1 MDSKIAI
8 GDKLELEKIET
19 HVSVNTDKEVQVY
32 VSQVLD
38 EGELDSICVAMPIHE
53 GKVIPLNVG
62 QEFMATFYTK
72 SGLMRCRVEVTGR
85 YKKDALFL
93 LEITPQT
100 TLTKMQR
107 REYFRYECR
116 TQIDYRIVSDK
127 EKELMESGN
136 AYNTDEWQMEWRK
149 AVMLDL
155 SGGGIRFV
163 SDCNAERDSLLQV
176 RFDIASGKAVEVV
189 YVFAK
194 ILRIERNQN
203 NSTLY
208 NYHIKFWRMDHGMR
222 EKIIR
227 YIFEQ
232 QRKNRSKQ
240 LGNE

>member
-19 HVSVNTDKEVQVY
+19 HLSANHGNGPQVY

-38 EGELDSICVAMPIHE
+38 EGEFDSVCVAMPIHE
-53 GKVIPLNVG
+53 GKMIPLNVG

-72 SGLMRCRVEVTGR
+72 SGLLRCRVEVTGR
-85 YKKDALFL
+85 YKKGTLFL
-93 LEITPQT
+93 LDITPKT
-100 TLTKMQR
+100 ALKKMQR

-116 TQIDYRIVSDK
+116 TQIDYRIVGDE
-127 EKELMESGN
+127 EKQLMDSGN
-136 AYNTDEWQMEWRK
+136 AYNTDEWRLEWKK

-163 SDCNAERDSLLQV
+163 SDGKAENDSLLQV
-176 RFDIASGKAVEVV
+176 RFDITLGEDVEVV
-189 YVFAK
+189 YLFAK